1 MKKMNFWKTLLG
13 SMMVLAAFTACSDDD
28 TEDGG
33 YKGIPEITVDGG
45 TSTTIAGS
53 LAGGKLEQT
62 VEVVAKGDWELS
74 FENESDA
81 TWCTPSPMNGKT
93 GTTQISFT
101 LGQATAD
108 RQATLTLTAVGFVEG
123 IPVTKTASI
132 LVKQNE
138 GGTTEVTTNV
148 ADIRAKLLAMNPKDN
163 ESMAVTDELAAMTL
177 TGIVVS
183 DAAGDNV
190 GNQYLVVVQDA
201 DRAANSGLTVNATA
215 FKDLALTP
223 GKVLTATMAGATVKG
238 YGGGITL
245 YLGKNTEITAIDG
258 DAPDPIVITSDKIVD
273 YQSQF
278 VKIEQKSQPLSE
290 FAGKAWYTG
299 SYKDGGNGGNV
310 DFETEDG
317 KSFIV
322 RTSQYAV
329 FSKEIVPDKSGY
341 IQGIA
346 SVYNSDLQ
354 VMPRNAADINLT
366 EDRFTPSVSYTKTTI
381 DQLGKGNYEV
391 EGATI
396 VGVHQKGVMFGQENG
411 GKVSYVLGFENSWTT
426 QTANPYIGEVGKSA
440 TVKGECAPR
449 YGLYQ
454 FSNFEVTV
462 GSASSLQLPEPET
475 FDAAAIEKYAADIK
489 ADEANAAYKYVKL
502 TGVLG
507 ISKGSSYNTYT
518 LDVTGLSE
526 VKNITFAYGL
536 DSYYEGLNDGDAVEV
551 TGFALGY
558 DTSSSKLNIML
569 TDIKADTST
578 PIVTFTTQPATFAAS
593 NPEPQ
598 TITYT
603 VANVDASAVKFDK
616 EGTNADKF
624 TIVSNDDKS
633 VVVKANGD
641 NTTSAAY
648 TATLVAKVNG
658 ETLASVDLKQAAP
671 ASGDGYALISSL
683 ADLTAG
689 EYYMAGMIESY
700 NDITYAPYSYH
711 LWVGTVSGSNP
722 AKSNSDLETVNYQY
736 ESNQLTLNPNLSDRD
751 KEKGTAAF
759 ITLEA
764 VSGKTNTYYIKSGD
778 KYLKSFV
785 EAKNRRMGLADTSEG
800 AEWLFEDNGENGI
813 KISNNGVYLGTAG
826 ATYDLL
832 RSYSNES
839 TLKWG
844 VCFFKENK

>member
-1 MKKMNFWKTLLG
+1 MKKMNFWKTLL
-13 SMMVLAAFTACSDDD
+13 SSVLVVAAFTACSDDD
-28 TEDGG
+28 TETGG
-33 YKGIPEITVDGG
+33 YKGIPSITVDGG
-45 TSTTIAGS
+45 SSTTIAGS
-53 LAGGKLEQT
+53 LEGGKLEQT
-62 VEVVAKGDWELS
+62 VEVVAKGDWEIT
-74 FENESDA
+74 FANESDA
-81 TWCTPSPMNGKT
+81 TWCTPSPMMGKS
-93 GTTQISFT
+93 GTTQVSFT
-101 LGQATAD
+101 LGSATAD
-108 RQATLTLTAVGFVEG
+108 RQTTLTLTAVGFVEG
-123 IPVTKTASI
+123 IPVTKTATI
-132 LVKQNE
+132 LVKQNA
-138 GGTTEVTTNV
+138 GGTTEATTNI
-148 ADIRAKLLAMNPKDN
+148 ADIRAKLLAMSPKDD

-245 YLGKNTEITAIDG
+245 YLGQNTEITAIDG
-258 DAPDPIVITSDKIVD
+258 DAPDPIVITSDKIAD

-299 SYKDGGNGGNV
+299 SYNDGGNGGNV

-346 SVYNSDLQ
+346 SVYNSDPQ

-391 EGATI
+391 ENATI

-411 GKVSYVLGFENSWTT
+411 GKVSYVLGFNDKWTA
-426 QTANPYIGEVGKSA
+426 QTDNPYIGEIGKSA
-440 TVKGECAPR
+440 TVKGESALR

-462 GSASSLQLPEPET
+462 GSASSLQLPAPET

-489 ADEANAAYKYVKL
+489 ADEANAAYKYVTL

-507 ISKGSSYNTYT
+507 ITEGPSYNTYT
-518 LDVTGLSE
+518 LTVAGLSE

-536 DSYYEGLNDGDAVEV
+536 DSYYEGLKGGDAVTA

-569 TDIKADTST
+569 TEIKADTST
-578 PIVTFTTQPATFAAS
+578 PVVTFTTQPATFAAT

-598 TITYT
+598 TLNYT
-603 VANVDASAVKFDK
+603 VANVEASAVEFKI

-624 TIVSNDDKS
+624 AYEKS
-633 VVVKANGD
+633 GEAVIVKANGD
-641 NTTSAAY
+641 NTSDAAY
-648 TATLVAKVNG
+648 TATLVAQVNG
-658 ETLASVDLKQAAP
+658 KTLASVELKQLAAGSKNYVP
-671 ASGDGYALISSL
+671 
-683 ADLTAG
+683 LTSAPDDWSG
-689 EYYMAGMIESY
+689 EYVVGYVNNESCYILKDKYSGADATRSTFTYELLESPVFDGTNIVY
-700 NDITYAPYSYH
+700 NDAYNTVIIAKIEGTNYYSIKYGDMY
-711 LWVGTVSGSNP
+711 VGWTSST
-722 AKSNSDLETVNYQY
+722 KNSCEFTTDVPTASTPNYQWTPSFVDGLVVLTCTTTDNPDKPRTLQFN
-736 ESNQLTLNPNLSDRD
+736 SNKGQERFAIYGSTQKNLTL
-751 KEKGTAAF
+751 
-759 ITLEA
+759 
-764 VSGKTNTYYIKSGD
+764 Y
-778 KYLKSFV
+778 
-785 EAKNRRMGLADTSEG
+785 
-800 AEWLFEDNGENGI
+800 
-813 KISNNGVYLGTAG
+813 
-826 ATYDLL
+826 
-832 RSYSNES
+832 
-839 TLKWG
+839 TLK
-844 VCFFKENK
+844 

>member
-1 MKKMNFWKTLLG
+1 MKKMNFWKTLL
-13 SMMVLAAFTACSDDD
+13 SSVLVVAAFTACSDDD
-28 TEDGG
+28 TETGG

-45 TSTTIAGS
+45 SSTTIAGS
-53 LAGGKLEQT
+53 LEGGKLEQT
-62 VEVVAKGDWELS
+62 VEVVAKGDWEIT
-74 FENESDA
+74 FANESDA
-81 TWCTPSPMNGKT
+81 TWCTPSPMMGKS
-93 GTTQISFT
+93 GTTQVSFT
-101 LGQATAD
+101 LGSATAD
-108 RQATLTLTAVGFVEG
+108 RQTTLTLTAVGFVEG
-123 IPVTKTASI
+123 IPVTKTATI
-132 LVKQNE
+132 LVKQNA
-138 GGTTEVTTNV
+138 GGTTEATTNI
-148 ADIRAKLLAMNPKDN
+148 ADIRAKLLAMSPKDD

-245 YLGKNTEITAIDG
+245 YLGQNTEITAIDG

-346 SVYNSDLQ
+346 SVYNSDPQ

-391 EGATI
+391 ENATI

-411 GKVSYVLGFENSWTT
+411 GKVSYVLGFNDKWTA
-426 QTANPYIGEVGKSA
+426 QTDNPYIGEIGKSA
-440 TVKGECAPR
+440 TVKGESALR

-462 GSASSLQLPEPET
+462 GSASSLQLPAPET

-489 ADEANAAYKYVKL
+489 ADEANAAYKYVTL

-507 ISKGSSYNTYT
+507 ITEGPSYNTYT
-518 LDVTGLSE
+518 LTVAGLSE

-536 DSYYEGLNDGDAVEV
+536 DSYYEGLKNGDAVTA

-569 TDIKADTST
+569 TEIKADTST
-578 PIVTFTTQPATFAAS
+578 PVVTFTTQPATFAAT

-598 TITYT
+598 TLNYT
-603 VANVDASAVKFDK
+603 VANVEASAVEFKI

-624 TIVSNDDKS
+624 AYEKS
-633 VVVKANGD
+633 GEAVIVKANGD
-641 NTTSAAY
+641 NTSDAAY
-648 TATLVAKVNG
+648 TATLVAQVNG
-658 ETLASVDLKQAAP
+658 KTLASVELKQLAAGSKNYVP
-671 ASGDGYALISSL
+671 
-683 ADLTAG
+683 LTSAPDDWSG
-689 EYYMAGMIESY
+689 EYVVGYVNNESCYILKDKYSGADATRSTFTYELLESPVFDGTNIVY
-700 NDITYAPYSYH
+700 NDAYNTVIIAKIEGTNYYSIKYGDMY
-711 LWVGTVSGSNP
+711 VGWTSST
-722 AKSNSDLETVNYQY
+722 KNSCEFTTDVPTASTPNYQWTPSFVDGLVVLTCTTTDNPDKPRTLQFN
-736 ESNQLTLNPNLSDRD
+736 SNKGQERFAIYGSTQKNLTL
-751 KEKGTAAF
+751 
-759 ITLEA
+759 
-764 VSGKTNTYYIKSGD
+764 Y
-778 KYLKSFV
+778 
-785 EAKNRRMGLADTSEG
+785 
-800 AEWLFEDNGENGI
+800 
-813 KISNNGVYLGTAG
+813 
-826 ATYDLL
+826 
-832 RSYSNES
+832 
-839 TLKWG
+839 TLK
-844 VCFFKENK
+844 

>member
-1 MKKMNFWKTLLG
+1 MKKMNFWKTLL
-13 SMMVLAAFTACSDDD
+13 SSVLVVAAFTACSDDD
-28 TEDGG
+28 TETGG
-33 YKGIPEITVDGG
+33 YKGIPSITVDGG
-45 TSTTIAGS
+45 SSTTIAGS
-53 LAGGKLEQT
+53 LEGGKLEQT
-62 VEVVAKGDWELS
+62 VEVVAKGDWEIT
-74 FENESDA
+74 FANESDA
-81 TWCTPSPMNGKT
+81 TWCTPSPMMGKS
-93 GTTQISFT
+93 GTTQVSFT
-101 LGQATAD
+101 LGSATAD
-108 RQATLTLTAVGFVEG
+108 RQTTLTLTAVGFVEG
-123 IPVTKTASI
+123 IPVTKTATI
-132 LVKQNE
+132 LVKQNA
-138 GGTTEVTTNV
+138 GGTTEATTNI
-148 ADIRAKLLAMNPKDN
+148 ADIRAKLLAMSPKDD

-245 YLGKNTEITAIDG
+245 YLGQNTEITAIDG

-346 SVYNSDLQ
+346 SVYNSDPQ

-391 EGATI
+391 ENATI

-411 GKVSYVLGFENSWTT
+411 GKVSYVLGFNNDWTT
-426 QTANPYIGEVGKSA
+426 QTANPYIGEIGKSA
-440 TVKGECAPR
+440 TVKGESALR

-462 GSASSLQLPEPET
+462 GSASSLQLPAPET

-489 ADEANAAYKYVKL
+489 ADEANAAYKYVTL

-507 ISKGSSYNTYT
+507 IKTGTSYNTYT
-518 LDVTGLSE
+518 LNVAGLSE

-536 DSYYEGLNDGDAVEV
+536 DSYYEGLKDGDAVTV

-569 TDIKADTST
+569 TEIKADTST
-578 PIVTFTTQPATFAAS
+578 PVVTFTTQPATFAATS
-593 NPEPQ
+593 PEQQ
-598 TITYT
+598 TLNYT
-603 VANVDASAVKFDK
+603 VANVEASAVEFKI
-616 EGTNADKF
+616 EGTNVDKF
-624 TIVSNDDKS
+624 TVVSNDDKS

-641 NTTSAAY
+641 NTSDAAY
-648 TATLVAKVNG
+648 TATLVAQVNG
-658 ETLASVDLKQAAP
+658 KTVASVDLKQNAAGGTTTAGFESMAP
-671 ASGDGYALISSL
+671 FISSGDQYANPCGLGEGATANGEPTSGFKLGTSKNSGVFESTAVGVTGDKTLGFYAVAWKGKKATIYVKVNNGGTIDGTSSFELNADNGATGNPAFTLQEIGDDDYYTVKISG
-683 ADLTAG
+683 LTA
-689 EYYMAGMIESY
+689 EST
-700 NDITYAPYSYH
+700 I
-711 LWVGTVSGSNP
+711 
-722 AKSNSDLETVNYQY
+722 
-736 ESNQLTLNPNLSDRD
+736 
-751 KEKGTAAF
+751 
-759 ITLEA
+759 
-764 VSGKTNTYYIKSGD
+764 
-778 KYLKSFV
+778 SFS
-785 EAKNRRMGLADTSEG
+785 TSENFT
-800 AEWLFEDNGENGI
+800 AEGNSNGRAIVCGVQLF
-813 KISNNGVYLGTAG
+813 
-826 ATYDLL
+826 
-832 RSYSNES
+832 
-839 TLKWG
+839 
-844 VCFFKENK
+844 